1 LKPKTKPEPAH
12 NAPPNTGTETVSEN
26 QDFASKNFADMQHQ
40 IKELRADRRRER
52 LEGFA
57 RNFGDKI
64 PAGIA
69 AKAKALAERSEA
81 VEPSDFS
88 DNGKT
93 EKRDALW
100 LLGEILQGWP
110 QPVKT
115 GVSGFNYSDGVTGE
129 KPVDWSAAA
138 KKM

>member
-1 LKPKTKPEPAH
+1 
-12 NAPPNTGTETVSEN
+12 
-26 QDFASKNFADMQHQ
+26 MQRQ
-40 IKELRADRRRER
+40 VNELRADRRRER

-57 RNFGDKI
+57 RNFADKV

-69 AKAKALAERSEA
+69 AKVRALAEKIEA
-81 VEPSDFS
+81 DEASDVS

-110 QPVKT
+110 QPVRT
-115 GVSGFNYSDGVTGE
+115 GASGFNYSDGAAGD
-129 KPVDWSAAA
+129 KPVDWAATA